1 VPLPSHS
8 GKLCDAGLKPGHV
21 RSALRFKSSLLDL
34 SLHEIEKLI
43 EEVTA
48 NDKQLEEGKAEQ
60 AQTISPVFVMHSKE
74 PSRRPK
80 KHSLPTGAC
89 KHLKRILAGQES
101 MGEMNNA
108 LIDCLNHVREIEGHY
123 LTWNHYEDD
132 IPNPVNNKLTCP
144 KYCVIHPSG
153 DLHERHAANPKL
165 DNRCYAFHIK
175 KRNNLK
181 RMQHKMLISKTW
193 ESHKQDGNQ

>member
-1 VPLPSHS
+1 MPLPSHS

-80 KHSLPTGAC
+80 NNPLPTGAC
-89 KHLKRILAGQES
+89 
-101 MGEMNNA
+101 
-108 LIDCLNHVREIEGHY
+108 
-123 LTWNHYEDD
+123 
-132 IPNPVNNKLTCP
+132 
-144 KYCVIHPSG
+144 
-153 DLHERHAANPKL
+153 
-165 DNRCYAFHIK
+165 
-175 KRNNLK
+175 
-181 RMQHKMLISKTW
+181 
-193 ESHKQDGNQ
+193 